1 MRIYVFN
8 NEATAEAFKL
18 TAYHF
23 GYEATRVGS
32 AIVMDP
38 AVYAEIRE
46 KTYATPAT
54 LVGEEVTDD

>member
-1 MRIYVFN
+1 MRIYIFN

-32 AIVMDP
+32 AVVMAP
-38 AVYAEIRE
+38 EVYADIRE

-54 LVGEEVTDD
+54 LIAQEVPSD